1 MDTQTDILRTDGIIW
16 HTAISLDGFAAD
28 VNDSLMFMMGEGE
41 EAGPPPD
48 NPLVDMVMAN
58 VGCTLGGRRGYDL
71 CQGWDEIP
79 KAYGLD
85 DIPEY
90 VVTRRPFPDDPR
102 FFWADG
108 HDLPGAV
115 AKAKAKANGR
125 MVVILGPTLGSAM
138 LRAGL
143 VDQIFLQVAPVMV
156 GAGVKIFADT
166 GERPVDLTL
175 IHSGRV
181 GQGINLVYEPKRK

>member
-1 MDTQTDILRTDGIIW
+1 
-16 HTAISLDGFAAD
+16 
-28 VNDSLMFMMGEGE
+28 
-41 EAGPPPD
+41 
-48 NPLVDMVMAN
+48 
-58 VGCTLGGRRGYDL
+58 
-71 CQGWDEIP
+71 
-79 KAYGLD
+79 
-85 DIPEY
+85 
-90 VVTRRPFPDDPR
+90 
-102 FFWADG
+102 
-108 HDLPGAV
+108 
-115 AKAKAKANGR
+115 
-125 MVVILGPTLGSAM
+125 M